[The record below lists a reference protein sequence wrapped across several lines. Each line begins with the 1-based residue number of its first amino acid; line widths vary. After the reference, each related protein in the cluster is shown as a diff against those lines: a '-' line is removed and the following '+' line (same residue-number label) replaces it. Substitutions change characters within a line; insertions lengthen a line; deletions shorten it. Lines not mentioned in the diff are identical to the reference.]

1 MARGNKIL
9 ITEEPRGKFYEGVM
23 NGTPLP
29 GTIMQIQAGVS
40 VDGNGHHT
48 FVVYNRDADGNRPA
62 GPHFVLLEAGAGR
75 DADAAYITSGSAF
88 MYVPLPGD
96 ELNLR
101 WSEAGTG
108 TGDAVAVGDLAIVD
122 DGTGLLVDTTGSPEV
137 EPFAAMEAV
146 SDVVA
151 LGTLIWCIAT
161 GY

>member
-1 MARGNKIL
+1 MSRRNKIV
-9 ITEEPRGKFYEGVM
+9 ITEEPRGRFIEGVIS
-23 NGTPLP
+23 GTPLP
-29 GTIMQIQAGVS
+29 GTIMQIQAGTA

-48 FVVYNRDADGNRPA
+48 FVVYNRDADGNRPQ
-62 GPHFVLLEAGAGR
+62 GPHFVLREPGSGR
-75 DADAAYITSGSAF
+75 NFDTAYITGSLGF

-108 TGDAVAVGDLAIVD
+108 TGDAVAVGDLAMVD
-122 DGTGLLVDTTGSPEV
+122 DGSGLLVDTSSPEV
-137 EPFAAMEAV
+137 EPFMAMEAK

-151 LGTLIWCIAT
+151 TGTLVWCMAT